1 MSVFFAPL
9 DSFCDDEGTEQDE
22 LMSFTSMAKETRAG
36 TIQWNEIHIK
46 GSHYILVYS

>member
-22 LMSFTSMAKETRAG
+22 LISFTSMAKETRAG
-36 TIQWNEIHIK
+36 TIQRIEMSYK
-46 GSHYILVYS
+46 G